1 MGACASVQDRTA
13 LERSAEIDRQIEEDS
28 RRFRKE
34 CKILLLG
41 AWLSLFFF
49 LSLLLLPLVFL
60 SGSLERVY
68 RWEGRRGMEMLD
80 VVVVG
85 RWSFD
90 CFLDGYGLTDTELS
104 SGQTSCRLLS
114 TNMAWTTACDQE

>member
-41 AWLSLFFF
+41 AFLLLLFSISFFYLSFFF
-49 LSLLLLPLVFL
+49 LLFIDCALVVSLGCLEWVFC
-60 SGSLERVY
+60 
-68 RWEGRRGMEMLD
+68 WEGRWGIGMLD
-80 VVVVG
+80 VVSWLDLDTNSSFG
-85 RWSFD
+85 R
-90 CFLDGYGLTDTELS
+90 
-104 SGQTSCRLLS
+104 
-114 TNMAWTTACDQE
+114 TT

>member
-41 AWLSLFFF
+41 AFFITFF
-49 LSLLLLPLVFL
+49 LSLFSISFFLLFIVCALVV
-60 SGSLERVY
+60 SLGCLEWVFC
-68 RWEGRRGMEMLD
+68 WEGRWGIGMLD
-80 VVVVG
+80 VVGWLDLDTNSSFG
-85 RWSFD
+85 R
-90 CFLDGYGLTDTELS
+90 
-104 SGQTSCRLLS
+104 
-114 TNMAWTTACDQE
+114 TT

>member
-41 AWLSLFFF
+41 AFFFFTFLSISFFYLFFYLLF
-49 LSLLLLPLVFL
+49 IDCALVVSLGCLEWVFC
-60 SGSLERVY
+60 
-68 RWEGRRGMEMLD
+68 WEGR
-80 VVVVG
+80 
-85 RWSFD
+85 
-90 CFLDGYGLTDTELS
+90 
-104 SGQTSCRLLS
+104 
-114 TNMAWTTACDQE
+114 

>member
-41 AWLSLFFF
+41 ACLFFYFFSISFFYLSFFF
-49 LSLLLLPLVFL
+49 LLFIDCALVVSLGCLEWVFC
-60 SGSLERVY
+60 
-68 RWEGRRGMEMLD
+68 WEGRWGIGMLD
-80 VVVVG
+80 VVGWLDLDTNSSFG
-85 RWSFD
+85 R
-90 CFLDGYGLTDTELS
+90 
-104 SGQTSCRLLS
+104 
-114 TNMAWTTACDQE
+114 TT

>member
-41 AWLSLFFF
+41 AFFLLFFYLFFLSLFFLLF
-49 LSLLLLPLVFL
+49 IHCALVVSLGCLEWVFC
-60 SGSLERVY
+60 
-68 RWEGRRGMEMLD
+68 WEGRWGIGMLD
-80 VVVVG
+80 VVGWLDLDTNSSFG
-85 RWSFD
+85 R
-90 CFLDGYGLTDTELS
+90 
-104 SGQTSCRLLS
+104 
-114 TNMAWTTACDQE
+114 TT

>member
-41 AWLSLFFF
+41 AFFF
-49 LSLLLLPLVFL
+49 YFFSI
-60 SGSLERVY
+60 
-68 RWEGRRGMEMLD
+68 
-80 VVVVG
+80 
-85 RWSFD
+85 SF
-90 CFLDGYGLTDTELS
+90 F
-104 SGQTSCRLLS
+104 
-114 TNMAWTTACDQE
+114 

>member
-41 AWLSLFFF
+41 AFFFTFF
-49 LSLLLLPLVFL
+49 LSLFSISFFFTFYPLCLGCVFGLFGVGLLLGGEVGDWDAGCCRLVGL
-60 SGSLERVY
+60 RHELVVRPDDL
-68 RWEGRRGMEMLD
+68 MLD
-80 VVVVG
+80 
-85 RWSFD
+85 
-90 CFLDGYGLTDTELS
+90 DGL
-104 SGQTSCRLLS
+104 
-114 TNMAWTTACDQE
+114 

>member
-41 AWLSLFFF
+41 AFFFFYFFSISFFYLSFFF
-49 LSLLLLPLVFL
+49 LFIVCALVVSLGCLEWVFC
-60 SGSLERVY
+60 
-68 RWEGRRGMEMLD
+68 WEGRWGIGMLD
-80 VVVVG
+80 VVGWLDLDTNSSFG
-85 RWSFD
+85 R
-90 CFLDGYGLTDTELS
+90 
-104 SGQTSCRLLS
+104 
-114 TNMAWTTACDQE
+114 TT

>member
-41 AWLSLFFF
+41 ACLFFAFFSISFFYFFYF
-49 LSLLLLPLVFL
+49 LSIVPWLCLWVVW
-60 SGSLERVY
+60 SGSSA
-68 RWEGRRGMEMLD
+68 GRGGGGLGCWML
-80 VVVVG
+80 
-85 RWSFD
+85 
-90 CFLDGYGLTDTELS
+90 
-104 SGQTSCRLLS
+104 
-114 TNMAWTTACDQE
+114 

>member
-41 AWLSLFFF
+41 ACLFYFFFYLFFLFFF
-49 LSLLLLPLVFL
+49 LFIVCALVVSLGYLEWVFC
-60 SGSLERVY
+60 
-68 RWEGRRGMEMLD
+68 WEGRWGIGML
-80 VVVVG
+80 
-85 RWSFD
+85 
-90 CFLDGYGLTDTELS
+90 
-104 SGQTSCRLLS
+104 
-114 TNMAWTTACDQE
+114 

>member
-41 AWLSLFFF
+41 AFFFYFSFYLFFLSLFFYF
-49 LSLLLLPLVFL
+49 LSVVSLGCLEWVFC
-60 SGSLERVY
+60 
-68 RWEGRRGMEMLD
+68 WEGRWGIGMLD
-80 VVVVG
+80 VVGWLDLDTNSSFG
-85 RWSFD
+85 R
-90 CFLDGYGLTDTELS
+90 
-104 SGQTSCRLLS
+104 
-114 TNMAWTTACDQE
+114 TT

>member
-41 AWLSLFFF
+41 AFFFNFFSISFFYFFFF
-49 LSLLLLPLVFL
+49 LSFVPWLCLWVVW
-60 SGSLERVY
+60 SGSSAGGE
-68 RWEGRRGMEMLD
+68 
-80 VVVVG
+80 VG
-85 RWSFD
+85 DWD
-90 CFLDGYGLTDTELS
+90 AGC
-104 SGQTSCRLLS
+104 CRLVGLRHELVVRPDDLM
-114 TNMAWTTACDQE
+114 NAALDDGL

>member
-41 AWLSLFFF
+41 ACLFFYFFSISFFYLFFF
-49 LSLLLLPLVFL
+49 LLFIDCALVVSLGCLEWVFC
-60 SGSLERVY
+60 
-68 RWEGRRGMEMLD
+68 WEGRWGIGMLD
-80 VVVVG
+80 VVGWLDLDTNSSFG
-85 RWSFD
+85 R
-90 CFLDGYGLTDTELS
+90 
-104 SGQTSCRLLS
+104 
-114 TNMAWTTACDQE
+114 TT

>member
-41 AWLSLFFF
+41 AFFF
-49 LSLLLLPLVFL
+49 YFFSISFFYLSFFFTFYRLCLGCVFGLFGVGLLLGGEVGGL
-60 SGSLERVY
+60 GC
-68 RWEGRRGMEMLD
+68 WML
-80 VVVVG
+80 
-85 RWSFD
+85 
-90 CFLDGYGLTDTELS
+90 
-104 SGQTSCRLLS
+104 
-114 TNMAWTTACDQE
+114 

>member
-41 AWLSLFFF
+41 ACLFLLFLSLFFLF
-49 LSLLLLPLVFL
+49 IVCALVVSLGCLEWVF
-60 SGSLERVY
+60 Y
-68 RWEGRRGMEMLD
+68 WEGRWGIEMLD
-80 VVVVG
+80 VVGWLDLDTNSSFG
-85 RWSFD
+85 R
-90 CFLDGYGLTDTELS
+90 
-104 SGQTSCRLLS
+104 
-114 TNMAWTTACDQE
+114 TT